1 MVDGEVIAMAVG
13 GDAVLLELAA
23 PQGRLGSAVDDVS
36 AMLASVKVG
45 R

>member
-13 GDAVLLELAA
+13 ADAVLFELAA
-23 PQGRLGSAVDDVS
+23 PQGRLSSAVDDVT
-36 AMLASVKVG
+36 AMLESVRVG